1 MSGMSGDNYTINCP
15 KCHTSQPVFGRA
27 MTLAMTCSSC
37 GVYFRTG
44 KWSNLVSTFN
54 ATKGGKPQS
63 TPALAIGSRGKIDGT
78 LYRVMGFVV
87 KQEAQYHFLW
97 REYLLFNPY
106 KGYAFL
112 SESGGSWNIIWPIEE
127 NLSNSRTDRQ
137 IYVGIDRF
145 DLYSRS
151 RARVVYAQGEFF
163 FDVLDTTGSTETY
176 EYIAPPELIGVEESD
191 DSRLWFRGEY
201 ISPKEVA
208 EAFQVSVDT
217 LPSKKGMG
225 YTEPLQNRALA
236 AVLIPVTIA
245 LLVIVSAFQYV
256 WHEKAENKIVYQGVL
271 NTGALKDQ
279 KVFVTTPFTLS
290 EGKRN
295 VSMNLFC
302 RLENDWFFGE
312 FSLINET
319 TGEEFNFTKDI
330 EYYSGYESEY
340 GSWVEGSQHGDAFLS
355 SIPGGTYHMN
365 IYPDLSSGKD
375 HQVTITVRRDVA
387 FMGNFWLTVV
397 GILAFPT
404 IFYIRRY
411 NSERRRWE
419 DSDYSPYGSY
429 E

>member
-1 MSGMSGDNYTINCP
+1 
-15 KCHTSQPVFGRA
+15 

-37 GVYFRTG
+37 GVYFRVG

-54 ATKGGKPQS
+54 ATKDGKPQP
-63 TPALAIGSRGKIDGT
+63 TPALPIGSRGKIDGT

-127 NLSNSRTDRQ
+127 NLSNSPTDRHV
-137 IYVGIDRF
+137 YVGIERF

-151 RARVVYAQGEFF
+151 KARVVYAQGEFF
-163 FDVLDTTGSTETY
+163 FDVLNTTSSTETY
-176 EYIAPPELIGVEESD
+176 EYIAPPGLVGVEESD
-191 DSRLWFRGEY
+191 DSRLWFMGEY

-208 EAFQVSVDT
+208 DAFQVSVDT
-217 LPSKKGMG
+217 LPPKKGLG
-225 YTEPLQNRALA
+225 YTEPLQNKVLA
-236 AVLIPVTIA
+236 AALIPVTIA
-245 LLVIVSAFQYV
+245 LIIVVSALQFFWQTT
-256 WHEKAENKIVYQGVL
+256 AEDKIVYQNVFK
-271 NTGALKDQ
+271 TSALKDQ
-279 KVFVTTPFTLS
+279 KVFISPAFTMS
-290 EGKRN
+290 QGKRN
-295 VSMNLFC
+295 VSIDIFC
-302 RLENDWFFGE
+302 PLENDWFIGE

-330 EYYSGYESEY
+330 EYYSGYEADY
-340 GSWVEGSQHGDAFLS
+340 GSWVEGSQRGEAILS
-355 SIPGGTYHMN
+355 SIPGGTYHLN
-365 IYPDLSSGKD
+365 VYPDLSTGKD
-375 HQVTITVRRDVA
+375 HQITITVRRDVP
-387 FMGNFWLTVV
+387 FMGNFWLTIV
-397 GILAFPT
+397 GIHAFPI

-411 NSERRRWE
+411 YSERRRWE